1 MPNPLRV
8 VFVDNF
14 DSFTWNLVDEFARRG
29 LTPEVWRNT
38 TPAQRVLARA
48 RDLGPALLVLSP
60 GPGAPRDAGCCIELI
75 RLAAAERIPLLGVC
89 LGHQAIVE
97 AFGGEVGP
105 AGEVVHGKTSRVR
118 HQGGPLF
125 QGMPSPFT
133 AGRYHSLAG
142 LQLPS
147 CLEAVAFTE
156 SRHSTPDSR
165 LPTPDLVMAVSHR
178 SAPQLG
184 VQFHPESILTP
195 DGGQLIDNVLGWASH
210 AAG

>member
-1 MPNPLRV
+1 MTDPFRV

-38 TPAQRVLARA
+38 TPAELVLSRA
-48 RDLGPALLVLSP
+48 REGPALLVLSP
-60 GPGAPRDAGCCIELI
+60 GPGAPRDAGCCVELI
-75 RLAAAERIPLLGVC
+75 RLAATERVPLFGVC
-89 LGHQAIVE
+89 LGHQAMVE

-118 HQGGPLF
+118 HEGGPLF
-125 QGMPSPFT
+125 EGLPSPLT
-133 AGRYHSLAG
+133 VGRYHSLIG
-142 LQLPS
+142 LQLPD
-147 CLEAVAFTE
+147 CLEPVAFTE
-156 SRHSTPDSR
+156 SRHPSRDSR
-165 LPTPDLVMAVSHR
+165 NPTPDLIMAVAHR

-195 DGGQLIDNVLGWASH
+195 DGGQLIDNVLAWASH
-210 AAG
+210 ARG